1 MPKELRDLFLSQ
13 LATPLVSEK
22 LFAHVPDIVFCIKN
36 INGQYISANRAFA
49 DRLGLSS
56 HQDILGKT
64 ASDLFP
70 NYLATIYDEQ
80 DNIVFHSGDEI
91 VDQLELV
98 SKRDGGIGWHLA
110 SKLPLRGKSG
120 EIIGL
125 ASISR
130 DLLTPGSE
138 DLKFAGLART
148 VDFIQKN
155 YAEDLKLSEM
165 AAKINLSTTQL
176 DRRMKKIFKLSTSQF
191 IRKVRIGAATNMLM
205 NSNKSVSEIAH
216 SCGYS
221 DQSAFTRQFKATVG
235 MAPGQFRTQNSRS
248 EVKG

>member
-1 MPKELRDLFLSQ
+1 MPQELRDTFLSQ
-13 LATPLVSEK
+13 LATPLISER

-36 INGQYISANRAFA
+36 IDGRYISANRAFA
-49 DRLGLSS
+49 DRLGLRS
-56 HQDILGKT
+56 HQDIIGKT
-64 ASDLFP
+64 ASELFP
-70 NYLATIYDEQ
+70 DYLATVYDGQ
-80 DNIVFHSGDEI
+80 DEIVFQSGDEI

-98 SKRDGGIGWHLA
+98 SNRDGGIGWHLA
-110 SKLPLRGKSG
+110 SKLPLRGKTG

-130 DLLTPGSE
+130 DLQTPGDE

-155 YAEDLKLSEM
+155 YAEDLKLTDL
-165 AAKINLSTTQL
+165 AKKINLSTTQL

-205 NSNKSVSEIAH
+205 NSDKPVSAIAQD
-216 SCGYS
+216 CGYS
-221 DQSAFTRQFKATVG
+221 DQSAFTRQFRATVG
-235 MAPGQFRTQNSRS
+235 MAPGKFRA
-248 EVKG
+248 EK